1 MFENPGGP
9 RPLPPVA
16 DAHGCKHKHFF
27 PVIFLSFVGNTEA
40 SGRLVEPP
48 SRSSLWRFKY
58 TDPVLAPFRKIIR
71 PNYDDMNLN
80 CGGKK
85 VRQK

>member
-1 MFENPGGP
+1 M
-9 RPLPPVA
+9 L
-16 DAHGCKHKHFF
+16 
-27 PVIFLSFVGNTEA
+27 
-40 SGRLVEPP
+40 EPP

-58 TDPVLAPFRKIIR
+58 TDPNLAPFRKFIR

-85 VRQK
+85 VKWSGIKRNWLQLLSITVYIVCTNFTLIRRISLFYLVKRWT